1 MLSRADTNRQ
11 APIWLLCAGVGFFF
25 FVLLSRSVFLA
36 LCALIFVGC
45 LGVMLYRPE
54 MGTLAVLFAI
64 YSNIAVL
71 AMRSQRAIEASA
83 GSAGQNPRIAIILA
97 ALTLLLLVPLLH
109 YVSIRKEPLIFDRGF
124 AFMLVFLGAMLV
136 SSIFARDGQITGGAI
151 ADYLVEGLA
160 IYFLL
165 TNAIRDLPTLRRAI
179 WAILLAGCL
188 MGGLSIFQKVTHTEN
203 RVYGGLAQVESDL
216 KAGRNARS
224 MQTLSASSRQ
234 TTEGGE
240 VIGESRAA
248 GPIGETNRY
257 GQVLLVLLPL
267 GVLMFRI
274 ERSRRMRNLA
284 LVATSVIVGGLF
296 LTLSRES
303 VLSAAIIFL
312 MMPFLGLLKPRHV
325 IASIVGISLLV
336 FVLKPGIV
344 ARMASLEQV
353 TSLFSRKEAK
363 RVQPDSSAIRRYVL
377 NVAAWHVFLDHPVV
391 GVGPGEFSTNQ
402 YSSVY
407 SNRVGLLEEIQGQ
420 PYRGHNLYA
429 ETLAEMGVIGFVALM
444 AIFFVILHGLWKA
457 HVNLKQSRP
466 ELGYVATAFFLSVTG
481 YAISAVFAHLS
492 YQRYFWLLLALASAA
507 IRILHSQQEEP
518 ASAELLLCRSSL
530 S

>member
-1 MLSRADTNRQ
+1 MLSRTATLRQ
-11 APIWLLCAGVGFFF
+11 SPIWLLCAGIGFLF
-25 FVLLSRSVFLA
+25 FVLLSRNILLA

-71 AMRSQRAIEASA
+71 AMRSQRSIEASA
-83 GSAGQNPRIAIILA
+83 GSAGQNPRIAIVLA
-97 ALTLLLLVPLLH
+97 ALTMLLLVPLLH
-109 YVSIRKEPLIFDRGF
+109 QVSIGKEALVFDRGF
-124 AFMLVFLGAMLV
+124 AFMVVYLAVLLA
-136 SSIFARDGQITGGAI
+136 SSIFARDGKIAGTAV
-151 ADYLVEGLA
+151 ADYLLEGVA

-165 TNAIRDLPTLRRAI
+165 TNVIRDLPTLRRAI

-203 RVYGGLAQVESDL
+203 RIYGGLAQIESDL
-216 KAGRNARS
+216 KAGRDARS

-274 ERSRRMRNLA
+274 ERSRMMRNLA
-284 LVATSVIVGGLF
+284 LGAIGLIVGGLF

-303 VLSAAIIFL
+303 VLAAGIIFI
-312 MMPFLGLLKPRHV
+312 MMPFLGLLTPRHV
-325 IASIVGISLLV
+325 FMSIGVVALIVLV
-336 FVLKPGIV
+336 LRPGIV

-353 TSLFSRKEAK
+353 TSLFSKKDAA
-363 RVQPDSSAIRRYVL
+363 RVKPDSSAIRRYVL
-377 NVAAWHVFLDHPVV
+377 NVAGWHVFLDHPVL
-391 GVGPGEFSTNQ
+391 GVGPGEFATNQ
-402 YSSVY
+402 YSSAY
-407 SNRVGLLEEIQGQ
+407 SNRVGLLEEIQGI
-420 PYRGHNLYA
+420 PYRGHNLYL
-429 ETLAEMGVIGFVALM
+429 ETLAETGVIGFLSLM
-444 AIFFVILHGLWKA
+444 AIFYVIMSGLWKE
-457 HVNLKQSRP
+457 LKRFKHHNS
-466 ELGYVATAFFLSVTG
+466 ELQFVATAFFLSVTG

-492 YQRYFWLLLALASAA
+492 YQRYFWLLVALASAA
-507 IRILHSQQEEP
+507 IRILHNQTEELAP
-518 ASAELLLCRSSL
+518 ADLLRGKTSS
-530 S
+530 